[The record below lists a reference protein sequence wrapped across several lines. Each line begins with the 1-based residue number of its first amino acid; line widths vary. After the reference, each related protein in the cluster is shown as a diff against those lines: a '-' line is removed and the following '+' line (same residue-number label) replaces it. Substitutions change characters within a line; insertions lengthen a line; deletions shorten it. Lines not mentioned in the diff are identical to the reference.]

1 HRSRRCLLGCPGPGG
16 PACRGEDS
24 SVGEDSAPSRAVAR
38 WLARRLPALL
48 RRYGVEAA
56 YLFGSWARG
65 EADRLS
71 DIDLIVVA
79 RSHRPFVD
87 RFRDFPELLRA
98 PAGIELSS
106 IPPTSSRACG
116 GRTASFVT
124 CCARQSAS
132 YETWTPEPQR
142 RCGARGSCAGWVG
155 RRRAERGVHPNAVGV
170 ERRRTGDDDEARQRC
185 SICCSRCFVPSMR
198 F

>member
-1 HRSRRCLLGCPGPGG
+1 M
-16 PACRGEDS
+16 
-24 SVGEDSAPSRAVAR
+24 GEDSAPSRAVAR

-98 PAGIELSS
+98 PAEIELL
-106 IPPTSSRACG
+106 IYTPDE
-116 GRTASFVT
+116 F
-124 CCARQSAS
+124 AR
-132 YETWTPEPQR
+132 
-142 RCGARGSCAGWVG
+142 V
-155 RRRAERGVHPNAVGV
+155 
-170 ERRRTGDDDEARQRC
+170 RRTNRFVRHVLREAKR
-185 SICCSRCFVPSMR
+185 VV
-198 F
+198 